1 MAPLRRFLLRRG
13 VDAHHWGLGA
23 NRGNPEVDVPR
34 MVERLESEWCAHS
47 APVALVGWSLGGVIA
62 REVARERPDLVS
74 QVITY
79 GTPIVGGP
87 RHTITAG
94 TYPPEEIER
103 IDQLVQARDAALPI
117 RSPLT
122 VIFSKRDGI
131 VDWRACIDRVSPDV
145 EHFEARSPHLGMGI
159 DPDVWR
165 LVLARLARAGDQTEA

>member
-1 MAPLRRFLLRRG
+1 MAPLRRFLSRRG
-13 VDAHHWGLGA
+13 VDAQHWGLGT
-23 NRGNPEVDVPR
+23 NRGNPEADARR
-34 MVERLESEWCAHS
+34 MVDRLESEWRAHR

-74 QVITY
+74 QIITY

-87 RHTITAG
+87 RYTVTAG

-103 IDQLVQARDAALPI
+103 IDRLVQARDAALPI
-117 RSPLT
+117 QVPLT

-131 VDWRACIDRVSPDV
+131 VDWRACIDRLSPDV
-145 EHFEARSPHLGMGI
+145 EHFEARSAHLGMGI

-165 LVLARLARAGDQTEA
+165 LVLARLAVNGA